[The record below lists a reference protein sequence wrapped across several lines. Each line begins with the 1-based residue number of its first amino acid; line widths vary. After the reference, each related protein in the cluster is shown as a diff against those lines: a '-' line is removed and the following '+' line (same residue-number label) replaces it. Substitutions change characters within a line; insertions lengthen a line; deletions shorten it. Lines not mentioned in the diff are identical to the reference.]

1 MPVSIRPAAF
11 NKQALSNS
19 KYPRDILICKKMTR
33 VVIAYCITD
42 LYFWF
47 LNGSF
52 LLIMQDKTFRHPYI
66 SAIGS
71 HTYVYIYLPD
81 SLSLSLSDY
90 WREFCCL
97 KIMYIHQWLLICA
110 CLVRRNYWRDCD
122 TVLFILK
129 HLYRDI
135 PEDPNSPEECN
146 ESDSKNISS
155 GSTGWINQRE
165 AIEEELPLTFSDRS
179 VARNFSSKARK
190 YLKKSWILWLVVS
203 LSRCLLI

>member
-1 MPVSIRPAAF
+1 MPISIRPAAF

-42 LYFWF
+42 YRL
-47 LNGSF
+47 G
-52 LLIMQDKTFRHPYI
+52 TFDSWMGVFCWSCRI
-66 SAIGS
+66 KRFDIR
-71 HTYVYIYLPD
+71 IYLP
-81 SLSLSLSDY
+81 LAPIRMYTYIFQILSLSDY
-90 WREFCCL
+90 WCEFCCL

-122 TVLFILK
+122 TALFILK

-146 ESDSKNISS
+146 ESDSKNVSS

-190 YLKKSWILWLVVS
+190 YLKSWILWLVVS